1 MELTFSLWILLASV
15 AFLGGLVLGLRQGH
29 QARAD
34 GPADPVP
41 PRPAAGARV
50 AAEPPMARYWAE
62 AVAHDDLH
70 SGRLARERLWR
81 LRVRQVP
88 DGFWP
93 RCTNETLGYY
103 AMTA

>member
-15 AFLGGLVLGLRQGH
+15 AFLGGYVLGLRQWR

-34 GPADPVP
+34 DPADPVP

-50 AAEPPMARYWAE
+50 AAEPLMARYWAE
-62 AVAHDDLH
+62 AVANDDLH

-81 LRVRQVP
+81 LRARQVP

-93 RCTNETLGYY
+93 RCTDEPVSYY